1 MPWDEEITNT
11 MKRIQ
16 NTKGTREGKMLING
30 TILIR
35 DQQLKT
41 SFDNTT
47 TVNYVQKLTLLK
59 DICRSAVRTIDP
71 TDDLD
76 SLKVNFVDKTN
87 TEVEVMLAVENDF
100 MVIVSQNHQVRDL
113 RKRNIKGYKHFQ
125 KNLFYP
131 SMD

>member
-11 MKRIQ
+11 MNRIQ
-16 NTKGTREGKMLING
+16 NSKGTKEGKMFING

-35 DQQLKT
+35 DQQMKT
-41 SFDNTT
+41 TFDSTT
-47 TVNYVQKLTLLK
+47 TVNYVQQLTILK

-71 TDDLD
+71 TDDLA

-87 TEVEVMLAVENDF
+87 TEIEVMLAVEDDF

>member
-1 MPWDEEITNT
+1 MEWNEEITNT
-11 MKRIQ
+11 MNRIQ
-16 NTKGTREGKMLING
+16 NTKGTKEGKMLING
-30 TILIR
+30 TIMIK

-41 SFDNTT
+41 TFDSTT

-59 DICRSAVRTIDP
+59 DICRSVVRTIDP
-71 TDDLD
+71 TDDLE

-125 KNLFYP
+125 KNLFFP

>member
-1 MPWDEEITNT
+1 MLWDEEITNT
-11 MKRIQ
+11 MDRIQ
-16 NTKGTREGKMLING
+16 NTKGTKEGKMLING
-30 TILIR
+30 TIVIR

-41 SFDNTT
+41 TFDNTT
-47 TVNYVQKLTLLK
+47 TVNYVQKMTLLR

-71 TDDLD
+71 TDDLNT
-76 SLKVNFVDKTN
+76 LKVNFVDKTN
-87 TEVEVMLAVENDF
+87 TEIEVMLAVENDF
-100 MVIVSQNHQVRDL
+100 MAIVSQNHQVRDL

>member
-1 MPWDEEITNT
+1 MLWDEEITNT
-11 MKRIQ
+11 MNRIQ
-16 NTKGTREGKMLING
+16 NTKGTKEGKMLING

-35 DQQLKT
+35 DQQMKT
-41 SFDNTT
+41 TFDSTT
-47 TVNYVQKLTLLK
+47 TVNYVQKMTLLK
-59 DICRSAVRTIDP
+59 DMCRSAIRTLDP

-76 SLKVNFVDKTN
+76 TLKVNFVDKTN
-87 TEVEVMLAVENDF
+87 TEIEVMLAVENDF
-100 MVIVSQNHQVRDL
+100 MAIVSQNHQVRDL

>member
-1 MPWDEEITNT
+1 MPWNEEITNT
-11 MKRIQ
+11 MNRIQ
-16 NTKGTREGKMLING
+16 NTKGTKEGKMLING
-30 TILIR
+30 TIMIK
-35 DQQLKT
+35 DQQMKT
-41 SFDNTT
+41 TFDSTT

-59 DICRSAVRTIDP
+59 DICRSAIRTIDP

-87 TEVEVMLAVENDF
+87 TEIEVMLAIENDF
-100 MVIVSQNHQVRDL
+100 MVIVSQNHKVRDL